1 MYFEL
6 VGNSV
11 LPIIALVLIGFI
23 LKRFNFPSPEFW
35 QGGEKLSYYVLF
47 PMLFFNITANYK
59 FNEYSFSNLMFSITC
74 SILAVHFIFYFL
86 AFFVKDKFKPA
97 LTSVYQGSF
106 RFNGSMA
113 FAMFLALFG
122 MKGQAFI
129 ALISCFTIPLT
140 NSLCIYFLAKNG
152 NHGKKVDTLFLV
164 REVAVNPLLVFT
176 LLGFFINLMGVKIPS
191 LPQNII
197 NQIVPIT
204 IPFSLI
210 VLGSAL
216 KFGHIARNLKGV
228 SLALASKFIL
238 YPLIIYLVATQGF
251 GVEGEELKMLMLFS
265 LLPCATAAYLFASKL
280 GGDKDLMA
288 SIIFMQLIFSM
299 IFIII
304 FLKLTSDIVPNGVLV

>member
-1 MYFEL
+1 
-6 VGNSV
+6 V
-11 LPIIALVLIGFI
+11 L
-23 LKRFNFPSPEFW
+23 SP
-35 QGGEKLSYYVLF
+35 V
-47 PMLFFNITANYK
+47 LFFNITANYQFK
-59 FNEYSFSNLMFSITC
+59 EYSFSNLMLSIVC
-74 SILAVHFIFYFL
+74 SILIVHFIFYFL
-86 AFFVKDKFKPA
+86 AFFVKDKLKPA

-106 RFNGSMA
+106 RFNGLMA

-122 MKGQAFI
+122 TKGEAFI
-129 ALISCFTIPLT
+129 ALVACLTNPLT
-140 NSLCIYFLAKNG
+140 NSLCIYFLSKNG

-164 REVAVNPLLVFT
+164 KAVAVNPIIIST
-176 LLGFFINLMGVKIPS
+176 LFGFFINFMGVKIPS

-216 KFGHIARNLKGV
+216 KFGHIARNFKGV
-228 SLALASKFIL
+228 SIALVAKFIL
-238 YPLIIYLVATQGF
+238 YPLIIYLIATQGF

-304 FLKLTSDIVPNGVLV
+304 FLKLTSGIVPDGVLV